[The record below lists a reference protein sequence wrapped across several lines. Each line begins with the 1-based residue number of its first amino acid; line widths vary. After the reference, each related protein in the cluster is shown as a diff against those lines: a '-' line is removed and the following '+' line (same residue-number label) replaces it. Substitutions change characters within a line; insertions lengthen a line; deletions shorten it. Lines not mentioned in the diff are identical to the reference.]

1 MNELRNLLL
10 NTINQ
15 ELNQVILSNSQDK
28 EYASKVKIRPVM
40 IKGVLCFQETIYRG
54 TQVFHENFSAQEI
67 IERIE
72 TLLQGKMK
80 QCEIATESLNAIMLV
95 SKKGKAPL
103 PA

>member
-40 IKGVLCFQETIYRG
+40 IKGMLCFQETTYRG
-54 TQVFHENFSAQEI
+54 TQVFHENFSTQEI

-72 TLLQGKMK
+72 MLLQGKMI
-80 QCEIATESLNAIMLV
+80 EMLLFFLINQKLV
-95 SKKGKAPL
+95 
-103 PA
+103 